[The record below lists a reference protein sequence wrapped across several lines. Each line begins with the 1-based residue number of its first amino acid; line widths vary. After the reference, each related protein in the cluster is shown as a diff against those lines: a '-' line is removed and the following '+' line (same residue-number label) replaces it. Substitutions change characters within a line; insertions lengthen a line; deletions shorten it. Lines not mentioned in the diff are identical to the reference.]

1 MCGQAHF
8 QFIFTPHFD
17 EVFVVAEQA
26 FYKILCFFEGA
37 LHILKKC
44 IFGSLVVV
52 LLFKA
57 HKLAKTHHVLIIWRK
72 RPMKKHEQSIS
83 RRSFMATGALAGAGA
98 IAAGAFTSPTKAYAV
113 TSAQKRAEAQQA
125 LEKLG
130 TLEEQLDEASADYGE
145 ALLEQETAQAKMDE
159 AQAKI
164 DEANEQI
171 ANLQDQLGTRARS
184 MYRSGSLSFI
194 DMLLGA
200 TSFQA
205 FSTNW
210 GVLEDMNESDT
221 KMVEDTKQ
229 LRSDVE
235 DQKAVYVEQE
245 AVAAAK
251 AEEAKVIQQQ
261 AQALVDEMQ
270 ATYEA
275 LSAEAEELLRQE
287 EEARR
292 LEEQRQAEARA
303 RAAAAAAAANTGN
316 SGGST
321 GGGRGGVNNSKPQ
334 TVDGATVVARAQ
346 SCIGLPYVWGAVG
359 PNSYDC
365 SGLVGY
371 CLTGTNKRHWTTY
384 SIYNWTQVTEP
395 IPGDICIR
403 WTHTGVYI
411 GNGQMIHAPSPGRTV
426 CVAPVPSN
434 MFFVRY

>member
-1 MCGQAHF
+1 
-8 QFIFTPHFD
+8 
-17 EVFVVAEQA
+17 
-26 FYKILCFFEGA
+26 
-37 LHILKKC
+37 
-44 IFGSLVVV
+44 
-52 LLFKA
+52 
-57 HKLAKTHHVLIIWRK
+57 
-72 RPMKKHEQSIS
+72 MKKHEQSIS
-83 RRSFMATGALAGAGA
+83 RRSFITAGAVAGATA
-98 IAAGAFTSPTKAYAV
+98 IAAGSLTSPVEAYAV

-145 ALLEQETAQAKMDE
+145 ALFEQESAQAKMDE
-159 AQAKI
+159 AQERI

-171 ANLQDQLGTRARS
+171 ESLQEQLGTRARS

-235 DQKAVYVEQE
+235 AQKAVYAEQE
-245 AVAAAK
+245 AVAAQK
-251 AEEAKVIQQQ
+251 AEEAKAIQQQ
-261 AQALVDEMQ
+261 AQQLVDEMQ
-270 ATYEA
+270 ATYDA

-303 RAAAAAAAANTGN
+303 RAAAAAAAASTGN
-316 SGGST
+316 SGGSGNSGGNT
-321 GGGRGGVNNSKPQ
+321 GGGKGGVNNSKPQ
-334 TVDGATVVARAQ
+334 TVDGATIVARAQ

-371 CLTGTNKRHWTTY
+371 CIMGTNKRHWTTY
-384 SIYNWTQVTEP
+384 SIYNWTQVTDP

-411 GNGQMIHAPSPGRTV
+411 GNGQMIHAPSPGKRV
-426 CVAPVPSN
+426 CVAPVSSN

>member
-1 MCGQAHF
+1 MTQ
-8 QFIFTPHFD
+8 
-17 EVFVVAEQA
+17 
-26 FYKILCFFEGA
+26 
-37 LHILKKC
+37 
-44 IFGSLVVV
+44 
-52 LLFKA
+52 
-57 HKLAKTHHVLIIWRK
+57 
-72 RPMKKHEQSIS
+72 HERSID
-83 RRSFMATGALAGAGA
+83 RRSFIATGAIASAGA
-98 IAAGAFTSPTKAYAV
+98 IAAGAFTSPVQAYAV
-113 TSAQKRAEAQQA
+113 TSAEKRAEAQQA

-145 ALLEQETAQAKMDE
+145 ALFEQESAQAKMDE
-159 AQAKI
+159 AQGRI

-171 ANLQDQLGTRARS
+171 ATLQEQLGTRARS

-210 GVLEDMNESDT
+210 EVLEDMNDADT

-235 DQKAVYVEQE
+235 AQKAVYAEQE

-251 AEEAKVIQQQ
+251 AEEAKQIQKQ
-261 AQALVDEMQ
+261 AQQLVDEMQ
-270 ATYEA
+270 ATYDA

-303 RAAAAAAAANTGN
+303 AAAAAAAAAASSAGSGN
-316 SGGST
+316 SGGGT
-321 GGGRGGVNNSKPQ
+321 GGGKGGVNNSKPQ
-334 TVDGATVVARAQ
+334 TVDGATIVARAQ
-346 SCIGLPYVWGAVG
+346 SCLGLPYVWGAVG

-371 CLTGTNKRHWTTY
+371 CIMGTNKRHWTTY

-411 GNGQMIHAPSPGRTV
+411 GNGQMIHAPNPGKKV

>member
-1 MCGQAHF
+1 M
-8 QFIFTPHFD
+8 T
-17 EVFVVAEQA
+17 
-26 FYKILCFFEGA
+26 
-37 LHILKKC
+37 
-44 IFGSLVVV
+44 
-52 LLFKA
+52 
-57 HKLAKTHHVLIIWRK
+57 
-72 RPMKKHEQSIS
+72 KHEHSIS
-83 RRSFMATGALAGAGA
+83 RRSFITVGAMAGTSV
-98 IAAGAFTSPTKAYAV
+98 IAAGSLASPTEAFAV
-113 TSAQKRAEAQQA
+113 TSAQKRAEAQEA
-125 LEKLG
+125 LAKLG

-145 ALLEQETAQAKMDE
+145 AVLEQEAAQAKMDE

-164 DEANEQI
+164 DEANDQI
-171 ANLQDQLGTRARS
+171 ASLQEQLGTRARS

-235 DQKAVYVEQE
+235 AQKEVYTEQE

-261 AQALVDEMQ
+261 AQQLVDEMQ
-270 ATYEA
+270 ATYDT

-303 RAAAAAAAANTGN
+303 RAAAAAASSGSGN
-316 SGGST
+316 SGGNT
-321 GGGRGGVNNSKPQ
+321 GGGRGVVDNSKPQ

-346 SCIGLPYVWGAVG
+346 DCIGLPYVWGAVG
-359 PNSYDC
+359 PSSYDC

-411 GNGQMIHAPSPGRTV
+411 GNGQMIHAPSPGRSV